1 MAQSGARVPWN
12 RNLTPLLRNHELE
25 RNDAFFRSW
34 YVLIPLIS
42 IQIYNSNLFNLNPAD
57 YEAYMP
63 HYMTAD
69 QAIGYLYVFALSVV
83 VMTTCRLIY
92 RWEQRGDGATS

>member
-1 MAQSGARVPWN
+1 M
-12 RNLTPLLRNHELE
+12 E

-42 IQIYNSNLFNLNPAD
+42 IQIYDSSLFNLNPAD

-83 VMTTCRLIY
+83 VMATCRLVY